1 MAATTTPQKAKRKK
15 SKASP
20 PPVYATSTLSV
31 VTQNL
36 FNMVAVSAVSATV
49 LLGLLAAKHF

>member
-1 MAATTTPQKAKRKK
+1 MPAKTTPQKTKRKK
-15 SKASP
+15 SKTSP
-20 PPVYATSTLSV
+20 PPVYAASAMSV

-36 FNMVAVSAVSATV
+36 VNMVAVSAVSGTV

>member
-1 MAATTTPQKAKRKK
+1 MAATTTPQKTKRKK
-15 SKASP
+15 SKPNP

-36 FNMVAVSAVSATV
+36 NMVAVSAVSGPV